1 MLHMVINMY
10 QLVMVA
16 YQHTIVEIGLFV
28 YSVFQ
33 QEAHLIHAFLR
44 ILFEN
49 IEYFKYFK
57 VDSKPLYQPTII

>member
-49 IEYFKYFK
+49 IEYIKYFK
-57 VDSKPLYQPTII
+57 